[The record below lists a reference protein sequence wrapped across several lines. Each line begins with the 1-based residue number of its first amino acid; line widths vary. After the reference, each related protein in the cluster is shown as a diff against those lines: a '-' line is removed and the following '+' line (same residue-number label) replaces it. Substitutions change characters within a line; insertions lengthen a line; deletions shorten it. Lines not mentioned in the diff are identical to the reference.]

1 MMKIFICPGCGRMT
15 AASRK
20 KEVNCSRCGELPME
34 RAKLTFEKFTEMDEQ
49 QRNDYSKSWLYIH
62 QAGKKCEK

>member
-1 MMKIFICPGCGRMT
+1 MT

-20 KEVNCSRCGELPME
+20 KEVNCSKCEELPME